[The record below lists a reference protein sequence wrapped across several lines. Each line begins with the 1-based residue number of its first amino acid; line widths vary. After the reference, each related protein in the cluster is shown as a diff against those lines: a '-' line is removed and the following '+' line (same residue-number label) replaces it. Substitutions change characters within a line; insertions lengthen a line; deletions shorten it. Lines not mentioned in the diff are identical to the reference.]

1 VPDDDRLKTERG
13 DKVEEI
19 LKEEV
24 QEKGNSLI
32 LTDKDLHCISRL
44 IQSAMFAEGENI
56 LYGCRYCKYS
66 VECGNSISKRE
77 GLYYTKLRKK
87 LQKLTGVDLSPQ
99 ELELEKKFYPASFQ
113 ALYPKEYE
121 RLLQEQ
127 DICRNKDS

>member
-1 VPDDDRLKTERG
+1 MI
-13 DKVEEI
+13 EI
-19 LKEEV
+19 LD
-24 QEKGNSLI
+24 

-44 IQSAMFAEGENI
+44 IQSAIFAEEENI

-66 VECGNSISKRE
+66 LECRDRILNRK
-77 GLYYTKLRKK
+77 GLYNTELRKK

-121 RLLQEQ
+121 QLLQEQ
-127 DICRNKDS
+127 DICRNKDSR